1 VGWAII
7 GLSSFILLWNTY
19 FILFDALKAL
29 LRLLVSPFRRKNK
42 IFPSINVKDSS
53 EIATTKK
60 NKNNISGIHVEEK

>member
-19 FILFDALKAL
+19 LIMFDALKAL
-29 LRLLVSPFRRKNK
+29 FRLLVSPFRRKNK

-53 EIATTKK
+53 EITTKK